1 MCFTAGFLID
11 SFLVQDLNVREYSC
25 EIDNGSNEKFGSYTS
40 AA

>member
-11 SFLVQDLNVREYSC
+11 FFLVQDLNVRECSC
-25 EIDNGSNEKFGSYTS
+25 EIVDDSNEKFGSYTS